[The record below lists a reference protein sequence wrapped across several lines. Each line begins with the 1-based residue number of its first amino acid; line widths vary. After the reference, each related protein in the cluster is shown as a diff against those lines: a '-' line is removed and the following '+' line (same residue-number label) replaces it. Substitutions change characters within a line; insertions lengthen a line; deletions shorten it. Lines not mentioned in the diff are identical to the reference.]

1 MLYSLLYGLATGTVL
16 SLMLGTVFFAL
27 IQNSVDNGYKSGL
40 FIASGVVLSDCL
52 FITAAILGTSAL
64 PDIPRLPFYSSLLGG
79 ILLIFL
85 GVISIVQKDPKI
97 VYPKTRLGN
106 ITYYFTT
113 GFLLNILNP
122 VNFFFWV
129 AIATQIKSEKMF
141 TFSQQVIFFTG
152 CLAAIFLSEVGI
164 SFSAYKLKSWFTPK
178 VLQMINRVTGVIFA
192 GFGLKLLYE
201 AFYTYL

>member
-1 MLYSLLYGLATGTVL
+1 
-16 SLMLGTVFFAL
+16 L

-40 FIASGVVLSDCL
+40 YIASGVIISDCL
-52 FITAAILGTSAL
+52 FITAAVLGTSIL

-79 ILLIFL
+79 ILLIAM
-85 GVISIVQKDPKI
+85 GIISIVQKNPKLM
-97 VYPKTRLGN
+97 YPQTRLGN

-141 TFSQQVIFFTG
+141 SMPQQVLFFAG
-152 CLAAIFLSEVGI
+152 CLTSIFLSETGI
-164 SFSAYKLKSWFTPK
+164 SFSAFKLKNWFTPR
-178 VLQMINRVTGVIFA
+178 VLRAINLVTGIIFI
-192 GFGLKLLYE
+192 GFGLRLLYG